1 VCTGRGRVCLRPSE
15 GCAGLY
21 NATYMCARVCLRPF
35 VVRVCVCMPYRMLYA
50 APSLGCAISVGNAD
64 ARLVTHV
71 VHLTQVWIM
80 SVPDNSAIHACVKK
94 VLITYTDPGQS
105 KTPYYNPNNPN
116 NPNKVTLIKSAPNKQ
131 PNKSLKQTKI
141 IWP

>member
-1 VCTGRGRVCLRPSE
+1 MPSH
-15 GCAGLY
+15 A
-21 NATYMCARVCLRPF
+21 A
-35 VVRVCVCMPYRMLYA
+35 A
-50 APSLGCAISVGNAD
+50 APSLGCAISVGSAD

-116 NPNKVTLIKSAPNKQ
+116 KVTLIKRIR
-131 PNKSLKQTKI
+131 LLFF
-141 IWP
+141 